1 MDEILRCGHSH
12 ETSPVV
18 PLQLT
23 EHKRTTRNGD
33 VNNLIAEQLLQTK
46 HQIDWDSVTCIMY
59 STDYYQRLT
68 LESWFT
74 NLEQKLLNRNQQFLA
89 PFRRLI
95 DKIKRMT
102 GELTIWLTMDGCL
115 TATIDGSKCNNY
127 ITSLHSQLHHGLTD
141 RWPTTCHDVIDQSGQ
156 CIIPSTDAIQLTL
169 TLGMTTTQVVET
181 SVTVNNNSPIQ
192 DYIHPDDQTQPTL
205 EMTPEFKPFT
215 VQFKHCNNHFGI
227 Q

>member
-18 PLQLT
+18 QLRLT

-46 HQIDWDSVTCIMY
+46 HQIDWDSVTWIMY

-74 NLEQKLLNRNQQFLA
+74 NLEQTLLNRNQQFPA
-89 PFRRLI
+89 PFKWLI
-95 DKIKRMT
+95 DKRMT

-115 TATIDGSKCNNY
+115 TVTIDGSKCNNY
-127 ITSLHSQLHHGLTD
+127 ITSLHRQLHHGLTD
-141 RWPTTCHDVIDQSGQ
+141 RWPTTCHDVIDQSGRYNQ
-156 CIIPSTDAIQLTL
+156 STVYNTINWCD
-169 TLGMTTTQVVET
+169 T
-181 SVTVNNNSPIQ
+181 SHFDSGDDYHTGCRNISHCQQQQSYSGLHSPRRSNSTYSWN
-192 DYIHPDDQTQPTL
+192 DSWVQTFHST
-205 EMTPEFKPFT
+205 
-215 VQFKHCNNHFGI
+215 I
-227 Q
+227 

>member
-18 PLQLT
+18 QLRLT

-46 HQIDWDSVTCIMY
+46 HQIDWDSATWIMY

-68 LESWFT
+68 LEQ
-74 NLEQKLLNRNQQFLA
+74 LHY
-89 PFRRLI
+89 
-95 DKIKRMT
+95 
-102 GELTIWLTMDGCL
+102 
-115 TATIDGSKCNNY
+115 NNY

-141 RWPTTCHDVIDQSGQ
+141 RWPTTCHDVIDQSDRYNQ
-156 CIIPSTDAIQLTL
+156 STVYNTINWCDTTHFDSEDDYRTGCQNVSHCQL
-169 TLGMTTTQVVET
+169 
-181 SVTVNNNSPIQ
+181 NNSPIQ
-192 DYIHPDDQTQPTL
+192 DYIHSDIQTQPTF
-205 EMTPEFKPFT
+205 EMTPGFKPCT
-215 VQFKHCNNHFGI
+215 VQIKHCNNHVGI